1 MQAKTPN
8 PPGLRLL
15 RGKPIWRA
23 TKAAVAAGYPV
34 KSVNLSM
41 YADDPAALERRCDR
55 LQVEMRSWLSGRR
68 GNTKVFD
75 GTLRSTLR

>member
-41 YADDPAALERRCDR
+41 YADDSAALERRCER
-55 LQVEMRSWLSGRR
+55 LQDAILAIRTARKHQGL
-68 GNTKVFD
+68 
-75 GTLRSTLR
+75 